1 MKDQRIDC
9 VMYFVALV
17 VLFLVLFTTVL
28 GVFGQTHL
36 APDCPGP
43 SLDCFNAVATRIGE

>member
-1 MKDQRIDC
+1 MNQDRIDF
-9 VMYFVALV
+9 VMYFVAMV
-17 VLFLVLFTTVL
+17 VLFLVLFTAVL

-43 SLDCFNAVATRIGE
+43 SLDCFYAVATQIGD